1 MDVSASTNKI
11 SGITNKTDEYNKNL
25 IKTYNTSAKK
35 INEYIDELETLLNE
49 FNTNGTNSIIWIE
62 IKIQKLV
69 KKIYDA
75 INALT
80 NKINNITKQ
89 IEEWYINSIKQSKK
103 SVIKSSMAKMGKN
116 CNSTTAES
124 MSDTIPTP
132 EISSLLP
139 KIKINMVL
147 PEVTDAE
154 SIKSI
159 ELKKLPIL

>member
-11 SGITNKTDEYNKNL
+11 SGIAIKTDEYNKKL
-25 IKTYNTSAKK
+25 IKTYNTSAKT
-35 INEYIDELETLLNE
+35 INDYIDELETLLNE
-49 FNTNGTNSIIWIE
+49 FNTNGTDSIIWIE

-75 INALT
+75 INVLT
-80 NKINNITKQ
+80 NKVNNITKQ

-103 SVIKSSMAKMGKN
+103 SVIKSSMAKMGKS
-116 CNSTTAES
+116 CNSATAES

-132 EISSLLP
+132 DISSLLP
-139 KIKINMVL
+139 KIEIHMVL

-159 ELKKLPIL
+159 ELKKLPLL